1 MQFKKLLEAVQNK
14 VPVQVITLVAEPS
27 GEANLLGQI
36 LLYYPDGQIEGQL
49 VNEDITRQVIN
60 YLETY
65 AWEKP
70 ALFKINAGGDYK
82 FFRDKWVNSNRAIVF
97 GGGHISQPLV
107 EMLGLMDFDVT
118 VVDDRPEFANNA
130 RFPRAGRVICESF
143 SRVLAGGGLDK
154 MEIDEQTAVIVV
166 TRGHRYDLDCLRGLS
181 TVRAGY
187 MGMIGSRR
195 RVKGIIELLA
205 AEGVSDD
212 FLQNLRSPIGID
224 IGATA
229 PAEIALSIAAE
240 VLAVLRSGTLKPL
253 GIACEE
259 VVK

>member
-27 GEANLLGQI
+27 GEAGLLGQM
-36 LLYYPDGQIEGQL
+36 LLYYPDGRVEGQL
-49 VNEDITRQVIN
+49 VNDDITGKVVN
-60 YLETY
+60 HLETCL
-65 AWEKP
+65 WEKP
-70 ALFKINAGGDYK
+70 ALFTVNAGGDYK

-107 EMLGLMDFDVT
+107 EILGMLDFDVT

-143 SRVLAGGGLDK
+143 ARVLAGGGLDQLD
-154 MEIDEQTAVIVV
+154 IDDQTAVIIV

-181 TVRAGY
+181 TARAGY

-195 RVKGIIELLA
+195 RVKGIIEMLA
-205 AEGVSDD
+205 EEGVADE

-224 IGATA
+224 IGAA
-229 PAEIALSIAAE
+229 SPAEIALSIAAE
-240 VLAVLRSGTLKPL
+240 VMAVLRSGSLKPL

-259 VVK
+259 AGK